1 MSDSFLKNKLRPD
14 LDLICEWIKPD
25 TRILDLGCGDG
36 ALLSHLHK
44 TRNVTGY
51 GLEIDHTNIIKCVVK
66 GVQVIQTN
74 LDEGITEF
82 FDENS
87 FDYVVM
93 TQTLQAIQHPEK
105 LLTQMMR
112 IGKEGIVTF
121 PNMAFWKN
129 RIQLALG
136 GHMPVT
142 RTLPDNWHDT
152 PNIHLCSLQDF
163 EALCNSNGIKIIQR
177 AAVDHAHRYSIG
189 SKLFP
194 NLLGEIAIY
203 RFCKNSV

>member
-1 MSDSFLKNKLRPD
+1 MSKLLRPD
-14 LDLICEWIKPD
+14 LEIICEWIKPD

-36 ALLSHLHK
+36 ALLTHLKK

-51 GLEIDHTNIIKCVVK
+51 GLEIDEENILKCIIN

-82 FDENS
+82 FEEDS

-105 LLTQMMR
+105 LLIEMMR

-121 PNMAFWKN
+121 PNMAHWKS
-129 RIQLALG
+129 RLQLGLG
-136 GHMPVT
+136 GHMPLT
-142 RTLPDNWHDT
+142 RTLPNEWYET
-152 PNIHLCSLQDF
+152 PNIHLCSISDF
-163 EALCNSNGIKIIQR
+163 ERLCQNLGIKIIQR
-177 AAVDHAHRYSIG
+177 TAVDYAHRHSLGI
-189 SKLFP
+189 KLMP
-194 NLLGEIAIY
+194 NLLGEIALY
-203 RFCKNSV
+203 RFCKNSM